1 MPFFILKNI
10 IGGCAMS
17 KKFWEWTKPFD
28 LKKEETALIIVDMQK
43 GFVDEGAALEV
54 PMARKQLPA
63 ITDIMKYCESA
74 GIPVF
79 LSRFEQD
86 KGYAYDFYWKRNKE
100 RGLLNKDGSCKFS
113 RNSDETQLCR
123 CLSELVSDNDFV
135 FSKYGYDCF
144 AHTSLEFELKRKHI
158 KTVIVVGTVVN
169 WCVDSTVRSAYHKDY
184 NVVVL
189 SDCVSGYEHAG
200 ATGDKWVDMELDL
213 FAEGFARV
221 MSSDEAVAELEHI
234 ETVDSTKKISNF

>member
-1 MPFFILKNI
+1 
-10 IGGCAMS
+10 MS
-17 KKFWEWTKPFD
+17 KRFWEWSKPFD
-28 LKKEETALIIVDMQK
+28 LRKEDTALIIVDMQK

-54 PMARKQLPA
+54 PMARAQLPA
-63 ITDIMKYCESA
+63 ITNVMQYCEQA

-100 RGLLNKDGSCKFS
+100 RCLLNKDGSCKFS
-113 RNSDETQLCR
+113 RNSEETQLCE
-123 CLSELVSDNDFV
+123 CLASLVSDNDFV
-135 FSKYGYDCF
+135 FSKYSYDCF
-144 AHTSLEFELKRKHI
+144 AHTSLEFELKKRHI

-169 WCVDSTVRSAYHKDY
+169 RCVDSTVRSAYHKDY

-213 FAEGFARV
+213 FGEDFARV
-221 MSSDEAVAELEHI
+221 ISSDDAISELNGI
-234 ETVDSTKKISNF
+234 NALNKTKFS

>member
-1 MPFFILKNI
+1 
-10 IGGCAMS
+10 MS
-17 KKFWEWTKPFD
+17 KRFWEWSKTFD
-28 LKKEETALIIVDMQK
+28 LKKEDTALIIVDMQK

-54 PMARKQLPA
+54 PMARAQLPA
-63 ITDIMKYCESA
+63 ITNVMQYCGQA

-113 RNSDETQLCR
+113 RNSDETQLCE
-123 CLSELVSDNDFV
+123 CLASLVSDNDFV
-135 FSKYGYDCF
+135 FSKYSYDCF
-144 AHTSLEFELKRKHI
+144 AHTSLEFELKIRHI

-213 FAEGFARV
+213 FGEGFARV
-221 MSSDEAVAELEHI
+221 MSSEDAISELDGIKAINE
-234 ETVDSTKKISNF
+234 SKKISSF